1 MKYKVY
7 AVSCPDYDHAPAAI
21 ARLLE
26 EMGGMSSFAHP
37 GETLLLKVNLLSGS
51 RPEQAV
57 TVHPAVVEA
66 VAKQVS
72 RSGAAPLIADSP
84 GPSGSYTEGGLR
96 GVYDKCGMT
105 RAADRSGAA
114 LN

>member
-7 AVSCPDYDHAPAAI
+7 TVSCPDYDHAPAAI

-57 TVHPAVVEA
+57 TPWWRPW
-66 VAKQVS
+66 QN
-72 RSGAAPLIADSP
+72 RSPDP
-84 GPSGSYTEGGLR
+84 GPPLSLPTAPAPAALTR
-96 GVYDKCGMT
+96 
-105 RAADRSGAA
+105 RAACGASMTSA
-114 LN
+114 A